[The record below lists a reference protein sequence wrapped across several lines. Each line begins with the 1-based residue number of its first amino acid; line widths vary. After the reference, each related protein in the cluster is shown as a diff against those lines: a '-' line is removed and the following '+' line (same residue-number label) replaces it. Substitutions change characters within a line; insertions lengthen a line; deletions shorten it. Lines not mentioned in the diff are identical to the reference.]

1 MDVLRGGMK
10 MRDGCTECKLKEY
23 CLEPCGQWLI
33 AHEQCPVCRNKLIQ
47 GGCTE
52 CITGDWAKCG

>member
-1 MDVLRGGMK
+1 MK
-10 MRDGCTECKLKEY
+10 DICAECIEKKN
-23 CLEPCGQWLI
+23 CIEPCEAWLI
-33 AHEQCPVCRNKLIQ
+33 ANNQCPVCHNKLIHR

>member
-1 MDVLRGGMK
+1 
-10 MRDGCTECKLKEY
+10 MRDVCAECGRKEY
-23 CLEPCGQWLI
+23 CMEPCEAWLI
-33 AHEQCPVCRNKLIQ
+33 AHDQCPVCRNKLIHM

>member
-1 MDVLRGGMK
+1 MEDA
-10 MRDGCTECKLKEY
+10 CANCKRKSY
-23 CLEPCGQWLI
+23 CMEPCEAWLI
-33 AHEQCPVCRNKLIQ
+33 FHNQCPVCQNKLIHS

>member
-1 MDVLRGGMK
+1 
-10 MRDGCTECKLKEY
+10 MRDVCADCNRKSY
-23 CLEPCGQWLI
+23 CMEPCEEWLI
-33 AHEQCPVCRNKLIQ
+33 AHNQCPVCKNKLIHI